1 MIIKKLPLQWLL
13 LLSLNLTLGIT
24 AILMQPTTQH
34 APTQIN
40 ERLSDIQSQLGSL
53 QQAIKE
59 PAEKLDINTISQDFK
74 HLETLINDLKSK
86 HEGQLNQ
93 LVVESQTQLSSKL
106 DAMNSAI
113 DSLDK
118 KQHPIKYLP
127 ISALPFTVISID
139 SIQQVSVASVTY
151 DYKTIPLENS
161 DALAGWTV
169 LSVDFGKQKIE
180 LENASKERVVIAMEG
195 AKQHA

>member
-1 MIIKKLPLQWLL
+1 MIIKKLPLEWML

-24 AILMQPTTQH
+24 AILLQPKANH
-34 APTQIN
+34 EPTIIN
-40 ERLSDIQSQLGSL
+40 QRLNEIQSQLGNL
-53 QQAIKE
+53 QKA
-59 PAEKLDINTISQDFK
+59 PAEKIDLSTINQDFNR
-74 HLETLINDLKSK
+74 LETLINNLKSK
-86 HEGQLNQ
+86 DEGQLNQ
-93 LVVESQTQLSSKL
+93 LVVESRTQLSNKL
-106 DAMNSAI
+106 DAMHTAI

-127 ISALPFTVISID
+127 VSALPFTVISID

-151 DYKTIPLENS
+151 DFKTIPLEKS

-180 LENASKERVVIAMEG
+180 LENASKERVVVAMEEVD
-195 AKQHA
+195 QHA

>member
-1 MIIKKLPLQWLL
+1 MIIKKLPLEWML

-24 AILMQPTTQH
+24 AILLQPKANH
-34 APTQIN
+34 EPTQIN
-40 ERLSDIQSQLGSL
+40 ERLNEIQSQLGNL
-53 QQAIKE
+53 QQAVKS
-59 PAEKLDINTISQDFK
+59 PAEKIDLSTIDQDFNR
-74 HLETLINDLKSK
+74 LETLINNLKSK
-86 HEGQLNQ
+86 EEGQLNQ
-93 LVVESQTQLSSKL
+93 LVVESRTQLSNKL
-106 DAMNSAI
+106 DATHTAI

-127 ISALPFTVISID
+127 ASALPFTVISID

-151 DYKTIPLENS
+151 DFKTIPLEKS

-180 LENASKERVVIAMEG
+180 LENATKERVVVKMEG
-195 AKQHA
+195 AEQHA